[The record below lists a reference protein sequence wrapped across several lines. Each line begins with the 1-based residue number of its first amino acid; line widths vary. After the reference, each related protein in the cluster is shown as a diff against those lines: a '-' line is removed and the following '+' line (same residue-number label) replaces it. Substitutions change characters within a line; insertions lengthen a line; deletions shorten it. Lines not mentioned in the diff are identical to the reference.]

1 MKTFHIYT
9 NQMKDADGSTTA
21 YIQEYLLQKGCICK
35 EYPDQSVEGI
45 IVLGGDGTLL
55 RAAREYLGMNI
66 PMIGVNLGTLG
77 YLAEVEKDQIDAAL
91 DSLIEDK
98 YEVESRMMLSGIPV
112 ISGSSMEPMI
122 ALNDIVITRKGA
134 LHVIHFKIYVN
145 GQLLSSYSAD
155 GMIISTP
162 TGSTA
167 YNLSAGG
174 PSVEPRARLIMMTP
188 VCSHTLGNNRT
199 IILAADD
206 VIDIEI
212 AEYKPGEKQEV
223 NASFD
228 GRHPVNL
235 NEGDKI
241 RIIRSD
247 KVTKIMKLSKV
258 SFLETLQ
265 KKMRIY

>member
-1 MKTFHIYT
+1 MKIFHIYT
-9 NQMKDADGSTTA
+9 NQLKDKDGSTTN
-21 YIQEYLLQKGCICK
+21 YIREYLMKKGCVCK
-35 EYPDQSVEGI
+35 ECADDSVEGI
-45 IVLGGDGTLL
+45 IVLGGDGTML
-55 RAAREYLGMNI
+55 RAAREHLGMNI
-66 PMIGVNLGTLG
+66 PMIGVKLGTLG
-77 YLAEVEKDQIDAAL
+77 YLTEVEQDQIETAL
-91 DSLIEDK
+91 DSLIDDK

-112 ISGSSMEPMI
+112 ISGSSKAPMI
-122 ALNDIVITRKGA
+122 ALNDIVINRKGA
-134 LHVIHFKIYVN
+134 LHVINFKIYVN
-145 GQLLSSYSAD
+145 GQLLSTYSAD

-174 PSVEPRARLIMMTP
+174 PIVEPRARLIMMTP
-188 VCSHTLGNNRT
+188 VCSHSLANNRT
-199 IILAADD
+199 IILSEDD
-206 VIDIEI
+206 VIDVEI
-212 AEYKPGEKQEV
+212 AEYKPGERQEV

-247 KVTKIMKLSKV
+247 KVTKILKLSKV